1 MDLRATPEWRALAAH
16 YDAISKTIIGRLNP
30 EDPDAFLREMQE
42 YAALGI
48 DLVEVAPA
56 MPDPA
61 GYVTMLGEKI
71 VRPLAEIG

>member
-1 MDLRATPEWRALAAH
+1 VLRGH
-16 YDAISKTIIGRLNP
+16 CDAEGRDYGAITKTIIGRLNP
-30 EDPDAFLREMQE
+30 DDPAAFLREMEQ
-42 YAALGI
+42 YRALGI

-61 GYVTMLGEKI
+61 GYVGMLGEKI